1 MATKEK
7 PRRPSKTLRHEDAAA
22 TIPSPAKVQATAAE
36 IRDTWTPH
44 QRRRRA
50 QVARY
55 MLLHQLLAPA
65 QASRQRESKQPR

>member
-1 MATKEK
+1 MATKTK
-7 PRRPSKTLRHEDAAA
+7 PRRPSKALPHDISVA

-36 IRDTWTPH
+36 IRETWTPH

-55 MLLHQLLAPA
+55 MLLQQLLAPV
-65 QASRQRESKQPR
+65 QASLPPDRPR